1 MSTDT
6 PKKLYPL
13 MVNADERRE
22 RIREGIM
29 QGVEQAF
36 PIVGKHFDLN
46 LESFEVDRKLF
57 SPNDQKKALLEK
69 KTLTEPIRGTIA
81 LVDKATGEVIE
92 RKKKTL
98 AHMPYFTERH
108 TFILKGNEYAVSNQ
122 VRIKPGV
129 YTRERSNGELEA
141 AFNLAKGKNFRLSM
155 DGEKGVLFM
164 EYATSKIPLYPV
176 LTALGMSH
184 AALETAWGKELTN
197 VNRNYAQGKEDRAIT
212 LLYTKIVSPYAQVK
226 DASLQDKIDAI
237 KASYASTK
245 LDPQVTQVTL
255 GAQFSTVEPKSLIL
269 AARKIINV
277 YNAKE
282 EPDDRDSLAFKTL
295 HTVESFMKERIVKH
309 ATKDVVRKA
318 TRNLNKPLNEPK
330 IDTFL
335 ANSPFSKSL
344 QSFLTSSALAN
355 TPMQINPMEILD
367 SAVKVTSLGEGGI
380 SSTLA
385 VPDEARD
392 VHGSHFGMLDFV
404 RTPESGKAGIDIR
417 GTIHLARDEDGNMY
431 TPLVNARTGKAE
443 YVSADKL
450 VQSRVAFH
458 GQRDRIKAGKSVDV
472 LENGKVRSI
481 GGKDVDFSMPYAA
494 SMYSPATNLVP
505 MLDSAMGNRNIMG
518 AKFQTQALPLVER
531 EQPYVQVKAW
541 NKDSSVETE
550 LARMISPYSPIKGTV
565 EKVDDDYI
573 YIRRDNTKTASAP
586 PMQFTGVSTPV
597 FLRGQGTEKTASDV
611 QTAVNAKGSV
621 RRNNPDDDV
630 VRVPYSTNFP
640 LTSKTFV
647 HDTLSVKAGDKVEEG
662 QSIGDNNF
670 TRGGSLALG
679 KNMRVAYM
687 AYKGYN
693 SNDALV
699 ISEGA
704 QRKLTSEHMYKESIT
719 IDKSI
724 TLHRDKHRA
733 YFGSKYSREEY
744 ARLDD
749 GGVIKKGSKVAE
761 GDLLIAALR
770 TSQPNAHSQMLGKL
784 HKSLVKPFSD
794 AGVVWSHHAQGEVID
809 VAVTNSSV
817 IVTVRCQAPIEIGD
831 KLANR
836 FGAKGVV
843 SKIVPDSQMIQDEQG
858 RPIDILITS
867 ASINSR
873 VNPNQVVET
882 ALAKVVE
889 KTGTPIVLPQQE
901 GFDNVQYAKD
911 LLKKHGVKDKETVF
925 DPMTG
930 RKVPGIMVGPQYTF
944 KMFKS
949 TDTNY
954 AARGVGPGYDANL
967 QPSRGGEDGAKSI
980 GKMEFN
986 ALIAHNARS
995 LLNEVAAVKSQN
1007 NDEYWRRLQLGL
1019 PAAPPNENF
1028 AYNKF
1033 QAMLNGAGI
1042 KMQRTGTEL
1051 SLAPL
1056 TDRDIDKMAS
1066 GVIENANLMKTKTGK
1081 GAAYIEPEV
1090 GGLFD
1095 PAVTGGM
1102 SGTLYSKIEL
1112 AEPVVNPIFIEP
1124 ARLLLGHSKAEFTKL
1139 RNDEGAGVLKSRL
1152 NNIDLDAEE
1161 KALLATLRTT
1171 RGSSRN
1177 VALKKIKYI
1186 QALKREG
1193 LKAGDAYV
1201 LSKVPVTPPIM
1212 RPLSPNPDGTTLV
1225 ADANYLYRDLM
1236 LANESVKE
1244 LPQAI
1249 KDAEG
1254 MAAQR
1259 AHLHDAVGA
1268 LFGTNDAVS
1277 PQNQGRGVKGHLTQ
1291 ITGDGSP
1298 KYGFFQSRLLK
1309 RRQDLSARATIAP
1322 DHTLGMDEVGM
1333 PEDMAWKTYEP
1344 FLVKRLIQQGSS
1356 AIEARNS
1363 VKQRTPAAKRA
1374 LDYEVQKRPVYF
1386 NRAPTLHRYNVI
1398 AAYPKLIGGKTLR
1411 MNPFAEAGMNADYDG
1426 DAVQLH
1432 VPVSDAAVRDANSMT
1447 LSNLVFADRSKD
1459 SLMVF
1464 PAHEAIIGNFMAT
1477 SRNAGGPVKKFK
1489 TLADAKAAY
1498 NRNEINMDTPVEIE
1512 ELKK

>member
-1 MSTDT
+1 MADDKT
-6 PKKLYPL
+6 PKLYPL

-29 QGVEQAF
+29 QGVELAF
-36 PIVGKHFDLN
+36 PMQGKHYDLR
-46 LESFEVDRKLF
+46 LESFEVDRKLY
-57 SPNDQKKALLEK
+57 SPNEQKQALLEK
-69 KTLTEPIRGTIA
+69 KTLTEPIKGTLA

-129 YTRERSNGELEA
+129 YTRERGNGELEA

-155 DGEKGVLFM
+155 DGEKGILRM
-164 EYATSKIPLYPV
+164 EYATTRIPLYPV
-176 LTALGMSH
+176 LTSLGVTH
-184 AALETAWGKELTN
+184 AAIASAWGKDLAD
-197 VNRNYAQGKEDRAIT
+197 VNRDYVQGKEAAAVT
-212 LLYTKIVSPYAQVK
+212 QLYTKIVSPYAQKK
-226 DASLQDKIDAI
+226 DATLQEKIDAI
-237 KASYASTK
+237 KASYSSTR
-245 LDPQVTQVTL
+245 LDPNVTRVTL
-255 GAQFSTVEPKSLIL
+255 GSEYSSVEPATLL
-269 AARKIINV
+269 AASRKIINV

-282 EPDDRDSLAFKTL
+282 EADDRDSLAFKTL
-295 HTVESFMKERIVKH
+295 HTVESFMKERIIKH

-318 TRNLNKPLNEPK
+318 TRNLNKPLNDPK

-335 ANSPFSKSL
+335 SNSPFSKSL
-344 QSFLTSSALAN
+344 TSFLTSSALAN

-367 SAVKVTSLGEGGI
+367 SSVKVTSLGEGGI

-392 VHGSHFGMLDFV
+392 VHGSHLGMLDFV

-417 GTIHLARDEDGNMY
+417 ATIHLARDDEGNMY
-431 TPLVNARTGKAE
+431 TPMYNERTGKAE
-443 YVSADKL
+443 FIAADKL
-450 VQSRVAFH
+450 VQSNIAFH
-458 GQRDRIKAGKSVDV
+458 GQRDRVKADKSVDV
-472 LENGKVRSI
+472 LTNGRVRSVR
-481 GGKDVDFSMPYAA
+481 GKDVDYSVPYAA

-541 NKDSSVETE
+541 NKDTSVESE
-550 LARMISPYSPIKGTV
+550 LAKMISPHAPVSGTV
-565 EKVDDDYI
+565 EKIDDNYI
-573 YIRRDNTKTASAP
+573 YIRKDRSKTASVPAREFASVRTPVYIASHNETKTAS
-586 PMQFTGVSTPV
+586 
-597 FLRGQGTEKTASDV
+597 EV
-611 QTAVNAKGSV
+611 QTAVNAKGAI
-621 RRNNPDDDV
+621 RRNNADDDI

-647 HDTLSVKAGDKVEEG
+647 HDTLKVKAGDKVQSG
-662 QSIGDNNF
+662 QPIGDNNF
-670 TRGGSLALG
+670 TRDGALALG

-699 ISEGA
+699 ISESA
-704 QRKLTSEHMYKESIT
+704 QRKLTSEHMYKESLT
-719 IDKSI
+719 IDKGI
-724 TLHRDKHRA
+724 TLHRDKHKA
-733 YFGSKYSREEY
+733 YFGTKYSRAEY
-744 ARLDD
+744 DQLDER
-749 GGVIKKGSKVAE
+749 GVIKKGAIVND

-770 TSQPNAHSQMLGKL
+770 ESQPNAHAQMLGKL
-784 HKSLVKPFSD
+784 HKSLVKPFND
-794 AGVVWSHHAQGEVID
+794 AGVTWSHHAKGEVID
-809 VAVTNSSV
+809 VAVTSGSV
-817 IVTVRCQAPIEIGD
+817 LITVRCEAPIEIGD

-843 SKIVPDSQMIQDEQG
+843 SKIVPDAQMIQDEQG

-873 VNPNQVVET
+873 VNPNQVIET

-889 KTGTPIVLPQQE
+889 KTGKPIVLPQQE
-901 GFDNVQYAKD
+901 GFDNVQFAKD
-911 LLKKHGVKDKETVF
+911 LLKKHGVRDKETVY
-925 DPMTG
+925 DPETQ
-930 RKVPGIMVGPQYTF
+930 RKIPGIMVGPQYTF

-967 QPSRGGEDGAKSI
+967 QPSRGGESGAKSI

-995 LLNEVAAVKSQN
+995 LLNEVASVKSQN

-1019 PAAPPNENF
+1019 PAVPPNDNF

-1033 QAMLNGAGI
+1033 QSMLSGAGI
-1042 KMQRTGTEL
+1042 KMRKNGTEL

-1056 TDRDIDKMAS
+1056 TDRDIDAMAQ
-1066 GVIENANLMKTKTGK
+1066 GIIENANLTKTRTGK
-1081 GAAYIEPEV
+1081 GAAFVEPEV

-1095 PAVTGGM
+1095 PATTGGL
-1102 SGTLYSKIEL
+1102 SGTKYAKIEL
-1112 AEPVVNPIFIEP
+1112 AEPVVNPIFEEP

-1139 RNDEGAGVLKSRL
+1139 RNTNGAAELKSRL

-1161 KALLATLRTT
+1161 RALRESVRTT
-1171 RGSSRN
+1171 KGSSRN
-1177 VALKKIKYI
+1177 VAIKKIKYI
-1186 QALKREG
+1186 QALKKEG

-1236 LANESVKE
+1236 LANEVVKE
-1244 LPQAI
+1244 TPQELL
-1249 KDAEG
+1249 DAEG
-1254 MAAQR
+1254 LQAQR

-1333 PEDMAWKTYEP
+1333 PEAMAWETYSP
-1344 FLVKRLIQQGSS
+1344 FIIKRLIQQGST
-1356 AIEARNS
+1356 AIDARNA
-1363 VKQRTPAAKRA
+1363 VKAKSPAARRA
-1374 LDYEVQKRPVYF
+1374 LDVEIQKRPVYF

-1398 AAYPKLIGGKTLR
+1398 AAYPKLIGGKTIH
-1411 MNPFAEAGMNADYDG
+1411 MSPFAEAGMNADYDG

-1432 VPVSDAAVRDANSMT
+1432 VPVSDAAIRDANSMT
-1447 LSNLVFADRSKD
+1447 LSNLIFADRSKD

-1464 PAHEAIIGNFMAT
+1464 PAHEAIIGNYMAT
-1477 SRNAGGPVKKFK
+1477 SRNAGGAVRKFK
-1489 TLADAKAAY
+1489 TMAEAKAAY

-1512 ELKK
+1512 ELK